1 MKVGPWWMKAAYFK
15 GPKPSPAHQP
25 GNAAK
30 SQPSWSCSYPAEEA
44 DGGLAAFLRGS
55 VMCLGYSSHHEAQ
68 NKRWKAETGA
78 CRMANVV
85 TWSCCSCK
93 MGGVGRGFIKL
104 LLRLFDRPEG
114 TCSAALANVIR
125 FGSKLTKFSILLYMR
140 ITFIAHE
147 ACQLRRRHI
156 DLIWRS

>member
-1 MKVGPWWMKAAYFK
+1 MPTVVSLLTRKLTLCKAAAEAVYIRGGSVVGPWWMKAAYFK

-25 GNAAK
+25 ENAAK

-85 TWSCCSCK
+85 TWSCCSCR

-125 FGSKLTKFSILLYMR
+125 LCSS
-140 ITFIAHE
+140 E
-147 ACQLRRRHI
+147 AN
-156 DLIWRS
+156 